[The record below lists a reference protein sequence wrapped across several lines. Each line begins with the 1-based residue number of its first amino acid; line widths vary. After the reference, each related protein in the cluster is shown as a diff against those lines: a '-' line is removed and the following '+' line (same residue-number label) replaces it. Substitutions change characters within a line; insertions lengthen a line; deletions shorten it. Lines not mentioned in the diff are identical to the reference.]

1 MEARASV
8 SYGQILSLLFLRNG
22 YSNKGF
28 VKIYKPKKKFK
39 KKVLVEIRNF
49 SAKYKIL
56 VCEVI
61 KRFIFIIYVRLVSF
75 VCLQNSIGKTSE
87 KLFATVK
94 QLIDDCKYLWIALNF
109 ILM

>member
-28 VKIYKPKKKFK
+28 VKIYKPKKKLK

-49 SAKYKIL
+49 SA
-56 VCEVI
+56 
-61 KRFIFIIYVRLVSF
+61 
-75 VCLQNSIGKTSE
+75 
-87 KLFATVK
+87 
-94 QLIDDCKYLWIALNF
+94 
-109 ILM
+109 